1 MRGAQRRR
9 GAVLAERDALGT
21 VQMAVQA
28 PARLLSVRSSFA
40 DEAERAREMDVR
52 ALSPSTLLSPAQ
64 QLRAACFAGDVR
76 AVGRLLHDEQRA
88 ATTLRMHR
96 AKLLNRRRQLET
108 SAVAVGPAREAL
120 KEAERLLARRTA
132 GFEQLTGQHH
142 KLQQRHRR
150 AAEEV
155 EAAKRKVAL
164 TGAPLDS
171 EAVRIAM
178 GTLHTMGSRLAVL
191 EAECRRME
199 GVGELAAAREGVRG
213 ASAVLSSAAA
223 HAEALREVGQQAAA
237 NANAA
242 EGRGAIAAA
251 QPASQPASQPGGA
264 WRWRWVADRHPRA
277 VLGWLGWLAGHQ
289 AERAAD
295 RRGGGGAAAHRRRG
309 RARAQ
314 RGVVC
319 GRRGAC
325 GGAAA
330 ALRGGSP
337 RAARPRGPRRALRAG
352 HPTHR
357 PRPSLLRPR
366 LWCTGCWGEGV
377 PGRSDRGQWPLA
389 ARHERWW
396 CA

>member
-251 QPASQPASQPGGA
+251 QPASQPASQPA
-264 WRWRWVADRHPRA
+264 RRCVAVA
-277 VLGWLGWLAGHQ
+277 VSG
-289 AERAAD
+289 
-295 RRGGGGAAAHRRRG
+295 
-309 RARAQ
+309 
-314 RGVVC
+314 
-319 GRRGAC
+319 
-325 GGAAA
+325 
-330 ALRGGSP
+330 
-337 RAARPRGPRRALRAG
+337 
-352 HPTHR
+352 
-357 PRPSLLRPR
+357 
-366 LWCTGCWGEGV
+366 
-377 PGRSDRGQWPLA
+377 
-389 ARHERWW
+389 
-396 CA
+396 